1 MREIISQPWQISI
14 RVRWLV
20 AGGKGSMIRL
30 VRALVIGLMAVL
42 GFGQTVAKAQVE
54 SCPQHFA
61 GGISPALLKPQL
73 AQRTQALCYEQFAVL
88 HSGIVRTPLWSAEHL
103 TRDRVEAASQLKRS
117 NSFHRETRLPP
128 QNRAALADYARS
140 GYDRGHMSPSGDMAT
155 PNAQYESFSLANMI
169 PQHPCNNE
177 VLWEGIESAVRDLA
191 STEDEIY
198 VVTGPIYEGT
208 DIPFLNGRVGVPSQ
222 IYKALFDPARRAA
235 AAYVTP
241 NADGMDWQAI
251 SIDQL
256 AQITGIDPFPALPAK
271 VKAVAT
277 PLPTP
282 QPHFGCRL
290 H

>member
-1 MREIISQPWQISI
+1 
-14 RVRWLV
+14 
-20 AGGKGSMIRL
+20 
-30 VRALVIGLMAVL
+30 MAVL
-42 GFGQTVAKAQVE
+42 GFGLTSATAQPE
-54 SCPQHFA
+54 SCPQLFVD
-61 GGISPALLKPQL
+61 GKPPALLKPQL
-73 AQRTQALCYEQFAVL
+73 VRQTQALCYEQFAVL

-103 TRDRVEAASQLKRS
+103 TRDEVESAGQFKRS
-117 NSFHRETRLPP
+117 GAFYHEARLRPKD
-128 QNRAALADYARS
+128 RAELADYARS

-155 PNAQYESFSLANMI
+155 PKARYQSFSLANMI
-169 PQHPCNNE
+169 PQNPCNNE

-191 STEDEIY
+191 SSEGEIY

-222 IYKALFDPARRAA
+222 IYKALYDPVRRAA

-256 AQITGIDPFPALPAK
+256 AQITGIDPFPAIPAEIKAVTMPLPA
-271 VKAVAT
+271 
-277 PLPTP
+277 P

-290 H
+290 R

>member
-1 MREIISQPWQISI
+1 MGGLSLMLGLGLMVI
-14 RVRWLV
+14 
-20 AGGKGSMIRL
+20 AGFSPTA
-30 VRALVIGLMAVL
+30 VRA
-42 GFGQTVAKAQVE
+42 QPE
-54 SCPQHFA
+54 SCLQHFV
-61 GGISPALLKPQL
+61 GGTPPALLKPQL
-73 AQRTQALCYEQFAVL
+73 AQGTQALCYEQFAIL
-88 HSGIVRTPLWSAEHL
+88 HSGVVRTPLWSAEHL
-103 TRDRVEAASQLKRS
+103 TRDQVEAAEQLKRRS
-117 NSFHRETRLPP
+117 RFHHEARLPP
-128 QNRAALADYARS
+128 EDRAELADYARS

-155 PNAQYESFSLANMI
+155 PTAQYQSFSLANMI

-191 STEDEIY
+191 SAEGEIY

-208 DIPFLNGRVGVPSQ
+208 DIPFLNGRVGVPSR
-222 IYKALFDPARRAA
+222 IYKAVHDPARRAA

-256 AQITGIDPFPALPAK
+256 ARITGIDPFPALPAK